1 MCRLNFYF
9 AHLFYY
15 YMRSLEKN
23 IKKTEIQILKPVV
36 DYNRNFLRLMDEHY
50 KELRLTCLDLYIDEA
65 VDRRSV
71 EQQTQARN
79 TILNYQTKDL
89 DYSKLPKVS
98 SS

>member
-1 MCRLNFYF
+1 
-9 AHLFYY
+9 
-15 YMRSLEKN
+15 MRSLEKN

-36 DYNRNFLRLMDEHY
+36 DYNKRFLQLMDDHY
-50 KELRLTCLDLYIDEA
+50 KDIKLTCLDLYIDEA

-79 TILNYQTKDL
+79 TILNYQTKDI
-89 DYSKLPKVS
+89 DYGKLPKVS

>member
-1 MCRLNFYF
+1 MCKLNFYF

-15 YMRSLEKN
+15 YVRSLEKN

-36 DYNRNFLRLMDEHY
+36 DYNKRFLQLMDDHY
-50 KELRLTCLDLYIDEA
+50 KDIKLTCLDLYIDEA

-79 TILNYQTKDL
+79 TILNYQTKDI
-89 DYSKLPKVS
+89 DYGKLPKVS